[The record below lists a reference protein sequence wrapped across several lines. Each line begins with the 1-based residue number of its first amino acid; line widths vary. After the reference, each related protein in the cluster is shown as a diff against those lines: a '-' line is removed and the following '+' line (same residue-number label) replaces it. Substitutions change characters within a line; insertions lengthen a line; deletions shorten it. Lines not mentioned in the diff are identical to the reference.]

1 MAARNGSYLK
11 NIGHRLDE
19 IEAAGRTRRLRPVGR
34 ASGGRIV
41 LDGRELVNFSSND
54 YLGLARHRALV
65 ERGAQWARKWGAGA
79 TASRLVCGTMDLHV
93 GVEEKLASGKKTETA
108 LIFNSGF
115 QANSSVLAA
124 LLDKDAAG
132 PEPLVFSDRLNHA
145 SIHHGCKAAG
155 VRQIRYRHRDMDHL
169 ESLLKQNADK
179 PGPRF
184 IITETVFSMDG
195 DRADLDALLNLKNKY
210 GAFLYVDEAHA
221 TGLFGTDGFGLAAGR
236 GADLIMGTF
245 SKALGGFGAY
255 IACSAKLRDFM
266 VNRCAGF
273 IYSTALPPAVLGAMD
288 AALDLLP
295 GLGAARERLQKNS
308 EAVRKAFL
316 GAGLDTG
323 PSSTQIVPL
332 MLGAEVHALE
342 TAKALED
349 AGILALA
356 IRPPTVKKGTSRIR
370 FALSAAHSDADI
382 AGLIEAVLDLTP

>member
-1 MAARNGSYLK
+1 MAPEHLSYLK
-11 NIGHRLDE
+11 NIDCRLDE
-19 IEAAGRTRRLRPVGR
+19 IEAAGQTRRLRPMDQT
-34 ASGGRIV
+34 I
-41 LDGRELVNFSSND
+41 LDGRDVVNFSSND
-54 YLGLARHRALV
+54 YLGLARHPALIERAV
-65 ERGAQWARKWGAGA
+65 KWAQDWGAGA
-79 TASRLVCGTMDLHV
+79 TASRLVCGTLGLHV
-93 GVEEKLASGKKTETA
+93 SVEEKLASGKKTETA

-115 QANSSVLAA
+115 QANASVLAA
-124 LLDKDAAG
+124 LLDKDVAG
-132 PEPLVFSDRLNHA
+132 PDPLVFSDRLNHA
-145 SIHHGCKAAG
+145 SIHHGCKTAG

-210 GAFLYVDEAHA
+210 GAFLYLDEAHA
-221 TGLFGTDGFGLAAGR
+221 TGLFGADGFGLAPGR

-255 IACSAKLRDFM
+255 IACSAKLRDYM

-273 IYSTALPPAVLGAMD
+273 IYSTALPPAVLGTMD

-295 GLGAARERLQKNS
+295 GLGAERERLHKNAETVR
-308 EAVRKAFL
+308 EAFK

-323 PSSTQIVPL
+323 SSSTQIVPVI
-332 MLGAEVHALE
+332 LGGEALALE

-356 IRPPTVKKGTSRIR
+356 IRPPTVQKGTSRIR
-370 FALSAAHSDADI
+370 FALSAAHSDADVVR
-382 AGLIEAVLDLTP
+382 LIETVTDLVP

>member
-1 MAARNGSYLK
+1 MVARHESYLK
-11 NIGHRLDE
+11 NIDTRLGE
-19 IEAAGRTRRLRPVGR
+19 IEALGRARRLRPVGR
-34 ASGGRIV
+34 SSGGRIA
-41 LDGRELVNFSSND
+41 LDGREFINFSSNN
-54 YLGLARHRALV
+54 YLGLAHHPALIERAT
-65 ERGAQWARKWGAGA
+65 QWTRKWGAGA
-79 TASRLVCGTMDLHV
+79 TASRLVCGTLDLHV
-93 GVEEKLASGKKTETA
+93 GVEEKLALGKKTEAA

-124 LLDKDAAG
+124 LFDKDVAG
-132 PEPLVFSDRLNHA
+132 PDPLVFSDRLNHA

-155 VRQIRYRHRDMDHL
+155 VRQIRYQHRDMDHL

-195 DRADLDALLNLKNKY
+195 DRADLDALLDLKDRY
-210 GAFLYVDEAHA
+210 GAFLYLDEAHA
-221 TGLFGTDGFGLAAGR
+221 TGLFGADGFGLAPGR

-255 IACSAKLRDFM
+255 IACSKKLRDYM

-273 IYSTALPPAVLGAMD
+273 IYSTALPPAVLGSMD

-295 GLGAARERLQKNS
+295 GLGAARERLQKNA
-308 EAVRKAFL
+308 ETVRKAFK

-323 PSSTQIVPL
+323 ASSTQIVPL
-332 MLGAEVHALE
+332 ILGTETRALKM
-342 TAKALED
+342 AKALED

-356 IRPPTVKKGTSRIR
+356 IRPPTVQKGASRIR
-370 FALSAAHSDADI
+370 FALSAAHSDADV
-382 AGLIEAVLDLTP
+382 ASLIEAALDLAP